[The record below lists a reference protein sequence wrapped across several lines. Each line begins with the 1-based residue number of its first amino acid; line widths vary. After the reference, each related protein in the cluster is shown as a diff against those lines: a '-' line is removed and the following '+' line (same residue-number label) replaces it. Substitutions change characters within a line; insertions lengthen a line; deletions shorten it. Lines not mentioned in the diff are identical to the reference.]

1 MRRRYTVQITEGTG
15 TEFLWEGQALGDGH
29 AESLARH
36 AFECERG
43 RRPSYEVISLEVLF
57 T

>member
-1 MRRRYTVQITEGTG
+1 MRRRYAVQISEGKG
-15 TEFLWEGQALGDGH
+15 TEFLWQGQALGDGH
-29 AESLARH
+29 AVSLARH

-43 RRPSYEVISLEVLF
+43 RRPSHEVISLEALY